1 MTNKVVTI
9 GRQYGSGGREIGK
22 KLADAMGVPFY
33 DKALLSVAAKE
44 SGFCEEIL
52 EDYDEKPVNSL
63 LYSLVMGRAGGTESL
78 PLNQKL
84 FLAQFSAIK
93 KVAAEGPCVII
104 GRCADYALREHPDCV
119 NVFIHADLNARAER
133 LARLYSLT
141 PEKAEQT
148 AIKRDKQ
155 RAAYYNF
162 YSDKRWGAADH
173 YHLVVDSSAVGVE
186 NAVELIH
193 SFVKMARPA
202 AL

>member
-1 MTNKVVTI
+1 
-9 GRQYGSGGREIGK
+9 
-22 KLADAMGVPFY
+22 
-33 DKALLSVAAKE
+33 
-44 SGFCEEIL
+44 
-52 EDYDEKPVNSL
+52 
-63 LYSLVMGRAGGTESL
+63 MGRAGGTESL